1 MLYFCVKERCMPA
14 RDYFHDVVRQALE
27 HDGWTITHDP
37 YFMRIGRRK
46 GYIDLGAEIVGA
58 EREGEKIA
66 VEIKSFVGLSD
77 LDAFEEA
84 LGQFLLYRP
93 ALAKKEPDRTL
104 FLAIPNGFYVKFFDD
119 PFFLEI
125 ADLYEL
131 NLLIFNEKESKII
144 QWRK

>member
-1 MLYFCVKERCMPA
+1 MPA
-14 RDYFHDVVRQALE
+14 KDFYHDVVRHALE
-27 HDGWTITHDP
+27 ADGWRITHDP

-46 GYIDLGAEIVGA
+46 GYIDLGAEIVAA
-58 EREGEKIA
+58 ERGTEQIA
-66 VEIKSFVGLSD
+66 VEIKSFVSLSD

-93 ALAKKEPDRTL
+93 ALAKKEPERLL

-125 ADLYEL
+125 ADLYDL
-131 NLLIFNEKESKII
+131 KLLVFNEKTAKIEK
-144 QWRK
+144 WKR